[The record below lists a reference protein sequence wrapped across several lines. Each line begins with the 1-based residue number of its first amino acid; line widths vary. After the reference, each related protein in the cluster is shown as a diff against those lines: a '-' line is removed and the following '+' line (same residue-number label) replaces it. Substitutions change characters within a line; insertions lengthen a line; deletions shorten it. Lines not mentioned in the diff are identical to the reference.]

1 MNLYLFNLIL
11 KFFKFSFIS
20 LITIFN
26 KNALATIDIKNINN
40 NLNNDSNVTAT
51 VINYDTKYVYNSS
64 LPTNQTKIIEE
75 GSNGIVYENN
85 YIIESKK
92 DKIVEIGTAPV
103 GEFTGKLTGYGPD
116 CIGCSEQGNVSCLT
130 KNKKKYSLKTDGIYY
145 DDEVYGKLRIV
156 ASSSNFSCGT
166 IVEISRGQYKFDAIV
181 LDRGYDMNKAY
192 KNGIIWFDLAYD
204 SQASVSNDS
213 KNLGNNFN
221 FKVKRWGW

>member
-26 KNALATIDIKNINN
+26 KNVLATTDIKNINN
-40 NLNNDSNVTAT
+40 NLNNDSNVSAT

-64 LPTNQTKIIEE
+64 MPINQTKIIEE
-75 GSNGIVYENN
+75 GSNGIAYENN
-85 YIIESKK
+85 YIVESKK
-92 DKIVEIGTAPV
+92 DKIVEIGTASV

-130 KNKKKYSLKTDGIYY
+130 KSKKKYSLKTDGIYY
-145 DDEVYGKLRIV
+145 YDEVYGKLRIV

-166 IVEISRGQYKFDAIV
+166 IVEVSKGQYKFDAIV

-213 KNLGNNFN
+213 KNLGNDFN